1 MSRVVIIGG
10 HGKVAL
16 AASALLRDAGYE
28 VVSVIR
34 NPEHADEVEAAGA
47 RPLLLSVEDATQ
59 EALANALGG
68 ADAVVWS
75 AGAGGKG
82 GPQRTDAVDRKA
94 AIRSMEAAR
103 QAGVRRYL
111 MVSWA
116 GSYGHEPVPADHPL
130 RAYAMAK
137 LDADRHLVASDF
149 DWTIL
154 GPGTLTTEPASGEIT
169 VERDEDGGSLPTSR
183 ENVARVILGALE
195 DDATIRKVIPFH
207 DGRTPI
213 VQALSQV
220 PQDYAD
226 LS

>member
-1 MSRVVIIGG
+1 MSRVVIFGG

-16 AASALLRDAGYE
+16 AASTLLRDAGYE
-28 VVSVIR
+28 IVSVIR

-59 EALANALGG
+59 EALASALDG

-82 GPQRTDAVDRKA
+82 GPERTDAVDRQA

-116 GSYGHEPVPADHPL
+116 GSYGDEPVPADHPL
-130 RAYAMAK
+130 HTYAMAK
-137 LDADRHLVASDF
+137 LDADRHLVASDL

-169 VERDEDGGSLPTSR
+169 VERTEDGGSLLTSR

-195 DDATIRKVIPFH
+195 DDATIRKVIPFR
-207 DGRTPI
+207 DGSTPI
-213 VQALSQV
+213 AQALAQV